1 MKNLIRQ
8 ILIRLFRLLPLQNK
22 VVFRNFNGKGLG
34 DDPKYIA
41 LELMR
46 TYPNIR
52 LVWLASDIHTPHPPQ
67 IQIVKY
73 RSLLAYYHLA
83 TAKVWVNNIKHSSM
97 SLQKRKGQFYIQTR
111 HAPFGLKK
119 IEADAESSMP
129 KEYVQRAKHDAAQTD
144 LMYANSDFRLQMY
157 KTKFWYNGSV
167 IKSDSPRISILFQ
180 APDSKIKAIRQEFK
194 LPENEGIVLYAPTFR
209 ANFPFDFHAFDFQ
222 KITELLESKFHKHFT
237 LLLRLHPND
246 AAKFKEI
253 SLPPN
258 IVNACNYPDMQELL
272 AISDI
277 LITDFS
283 SSMFDIAMVQKPVF
297 LFAKDFDDYLSRERN
312 LCIPLQD
319 LPFPISKTEEH
330 LHQSILNFD
339 QTQYNSRIK
348 NFCTKY
354 GIQDSGEGAKFIAAI
369 IHNKITKS

>member
-1 MKNLIRQ
+1 
-8 ILIRLFRLLPLQNK
+8 
-22 VVFRNFNGKGLG
+22 
-34 DDPKYIA
+34 
-41 LELMR
+41 
-46 TYPNIR
+46 
-52 LVWLASDIHTPHPPQ
+52 
-67 IQIVKY
+67 
-73 RSLLAYYHLA
+73 
-83 TAKVWVNNIKHSSM
+83 M
-97 SLQKRKGQFYIQTR
+97 SLQKRKGQFYIQTW

-119 IEADAESSMP
+119 IEADAESSMH
-129 KEYVQRAKHDAAQTD
+129 KEYVQRAKLDAAQTD

-180 APDSKIKAIRQEFK
+180 APDSKIKAIHQEFK

>member
-8 ILIRLFRLLPLQNK
+8 IFVYLFRFFPLQNK

-46 TYPNIR
+46 TYPNIQ

-73 RSLLAYYHLA
+73 RSVLAYYHLA

-97 SLQKRKGQFYIQTR
+97 SLKKRKGQFYIQTW
-111 HAPFGLKK
+111 HAPFGLKR
-119 IEADAESSMP
+119 IEADAESSLP
-129 KEYVQRAKHDAAQTD
+129 KEYVQRAKLDAAQTD

-157 KTKFWYNGSV
+157 KTKFWYNGPV
-167 IKSDSPRISILFQ
+167 IKSDSPRISVLFQ
-180 APDSKIKAIRQEFK
+180 TPDSKIKAIRQEFK
-194 LPENEGIVLYAPTFR
+194 ISENEGIVLYAPTFR
-209 ANFPFDFHAFDFQ
+209 SNFSLDTYTFDFQ
-222 KITELLESKFHKHFT
+222 KVLQTLSEKYQKDFILLV
-237 LLLRLHPND
+237 RLHPNTIVPSN
-246 AAKFKEI
+246 AFSHFKHVI
-253 SLPPN
+253 NVSK
-258 IVNACNYPDMQELL
+258 YPDMQELL
-272 AISDI
+272 TISDI

-283 SSMFDIAMVQKPVF
+283 SSMFDVAMIHKPVF
-297 LFAKDFDDYLSRERN
+297 LFAKDFDDYLSHERN

-319 LPFPISKTEEH
+319 LPFPISKTEAD

-339 QTQYNSRIK
+339 QTQYNSKIQF
-348 NFCTKY
+348 FCTKY
-354 GIQDSGEGAKFIAAI
+354 GVQDSGNGAKSIATI
-369 IHNKITKS
+369 IHKKITKS

>member
-1 MKNLIRQ
+1 MKQIIRC
-8 ILIRLFRLLPLQNK
+8 ILIWLFQHLPLQNK

-41 LELMR
+41 LEL
-46 TYPNIR
+46 IR
-52 LVWLASDIHTPHPPQ
+52 NFPDIKLVWLASDLNTPHPPQ

-73 RSLLAYYHLA
+73 RSILAYYHLA

-97 SLQKRKGQFYIQTR
+97 SLKKRKGQFYIQTW
-111 HAPFGLKK
+111 HAPFGLKR
-119 IEADAESSMP
+119 IEADAESTLP
-129 KEYVQRAKHDAAQTD
+129 KEYVQMAKVDAAQTD

-157 KTKFWYNGSV
+157 KTKFWYNGPV
-167 IKSDSPRISILFQ
+167 IKSDSPRISVLFQ
-180 APDSKIKAIRQEFK
+180 TPDSKIKAIRQE
-194 LPENEGIVLYAPTFR
+194 LQIRENEGIVLYAPTFR

-222 KITELLESKFHKHFT
+222 KMTELLETKFQKHFT

-246 AAKFKEI
+246 AAKFKDI

-258 IVNACNYPDMQELL
+258 VVNACNYPDMQELL

-283 SSMFDIAMVQKPVF
+283 SSMFDVAMIQKPVF
-297 LFAKDFDDYLSRERN
+297 LFAKDFDDYLSHERN

-319 LPFPISKTEEH
+319 LPFPISKTEAD

-339 QTQYNSRIK
+339 EAQYKSKIGD
-348 NFCTKY
+348 FCAKY
-354 GIQDSGEGAKFIAAI
+354 GIQDSGQGAKNLATI
-369 IHNKITKS
+369 IHRQITKS